1 MRKLYNR
8 LKESK
13 LNSSKTGIII
23 ISVIATIWFLVRV
36 IPKPTRA
43 AYPCMKTA
51 APLMS
56 GLVIYLLSVW
66 AGGAAYLNFKR
77 NWIKSNYL
85 TSISFIV
92 ALLIFSV
99 FPIVY
104 NNKTAFSY
112 NSNQQ
117 LQNNPANTPFGSAIG
132 YYPGRVVWAYNPDAT
147 NENCKNVKGDYW
159 YQNTSKAVVQKMMDD
174 AILNLTNSK
183 EVKEGWDKLFRNF
196 NIRHGKGKTGY
207 LSGEKVVI
215 KINTTNTSETQYE
228 YGARMDAT
236 PEVLYAVLKQ
246 LIEEVGVKQQ
256 DIVAGDPFRIFANPL
271 WNLCHTAFPDVHYID
286 GFGKNGREQTKIS
299 VNEALVFSD
308 KKIKSRLPADYMDA
322 DYLINIPCLKSHSS
336 AGISVA
342 AKNHQGS
349 VLASD
354 QSANSQSAGHLH
366 YCFPD
371 KDHNAMNQFRHLV
384 DYMGHEKLGGNTVL
398 FIVDAIWSGTDW
410 NGAVEKW
417 GMKPFNYDFT
427 SSLFLSQDG
436 VAIESVTYDFLYA
449 EYLSFPHYNAFKAK
463 ADYPVWPAAQDY
475 IHQAASSAYWPKS
488 IQYDPEGDG
497 TPIGSLGVTE
507 HWNNSDSKQYSNNL
521 TGISGGIHLVSVP
534 QGLVASEPL
543 QYDPVPLHF
552 ETTSI
557 NQLIENGLRV
567 YPNPFSENLIVEL
580 SSPASQNV
588 RIEIYDNSARLIY
601 NRQFS
606 PGKTIQLTDLGQF
619 HKGTYIMKI
628 ILGTKTYTARIN
640 KI

>member
-1 MRKLYNR
+1 MRKLFNR

-23 ISVIATIWFLVRV
+23 ISVFATLWFIIRV
-36 IPKPTRA
+36 LPKPTRA
-43 AYPCMKTA
+43 TYPCMRAA
-51 APLMS
+51 APFMS

-66 AGGAAYLNFKR
+66 GGGFAFIRFKR
-77 NWIKSNYL
+77 NLIQSNYK
-85 TSISFIV
+85 TSIGFLILAITGIFLFIG
-92 ALLIFSV
+92 
-99 FPIVY
+99 
-104 NNKTAFSY
+104 Y
-112 NSNQQ
+112 NSKDSFSTSKNSM
-117 LQNNPANTPFGSAIG
+117 LLDSSNTPFGSAIG

-147 NENCKNVKGDYW
+147 NENCKNIKGDYW
-159 YQNTSKAVVQKMMDD
+159 FQNTNKDVVTKMMSD
-174 AILNLTNSK
+174 AILKLTDSK

-207 LSGEKVVI
+207 QSGEKIVI
-215 KINTTNTSETQYE
+215 KINTTNTSETQFE

-246 LIEEVGVKQQ
+246 LIEEVGVKQE
-256 DIVAGDPFRIFANPL
+256 DIVAGDPFRVFANPL
-271 WNLCHTAFPDVHYID
+271 WDLCHNDFPNVHYID
-286 GFGKNGREQTKIS
+286 ALGKNGREQTRIS
-299 VNEALVFSD
+299 ATEALVFSD

-322 DYLINIPCLKSHSS
+322 DYMINIPCLKSHGS

-349 VLASD
+349 VLASN

-371 KDHNAMNQFRHLV
+371 GDHNAMNQFRHLV
-384 DYMGHEKLGGNTVL
+384 DYMGHEKLGGNTL
-398 FIVDAIWSGTDW
+398 LYIVDAIWSGTDW

-417 GMKPFNYDFT
+417 GMKPFNNDFT

-463 ADYPVWPAAQDY
+463 ADYPVWPATQDY
-475 IHQAASSAYWPKS
+475 IHQAASSANWPKG

-497 TPIGSLGVTE
+497 TVIESLGVHE

-521 TGISGGIHLVSVP
+521 IGISGGIHLVSVP
-534 QGLVASEPL
+534 KELVASEPIG
-543 QYDPVPLHF
+543 YDPIPLHF
-552 ETTSI
+552 EGTSI

-567 YPNPFSENLIVEL
+567 YPNPFSENLTVEL

-588 RIEIYDNSARLIY
+588 TIEIYDNSARLIH
-601 NRQFS
+601 NSRFS
-606 PGKTIQLTDLGQF
+606 PGKTIQLTNLGNLQ
-619 HKGTYIMKI
+619 KGIYILKI
-628 ILGTKTYTARIN
+628 TVSEKIYTV
-640 KI
+640 KISK

>member
-1 MRKLYNR
+1 MQ
-8 LKESK
+8 
-13 LNSSKTGIII
+13 
-23 ISVIATIWFLVRV
+23 A
-36 IPKPTRA
+36 
-43 AYPCMKTA
+43 A
-51 APLMS
+51 APFMS

-66 AGGAAYLNFKR
+66 GGGAAYLNFKR
-77 NWIKSNYL
+77 NWLKSKYL
-85 TSISFIV
+85 TAISFIAV
-92 ALLIFSV
+92 LVIISV
-99 FPIVY
+99 LTIIY
-104 NNKTAFSY
+104 NNKTAFSI
-112 NSNQQ
+112 NSSEL
-117 LQNNPANTPFGSAIG
+117 LQNNQVNTPFGSAIG

-147 NENCKNVKGDYW
+147 NENCKNIKGDYW
-159 YQNTSKAVVQKMMDD
+159 FQNTNKDVVMNMMSD
-174 AILNLTNSK
+174 AILKLTDSK

-196 NIRHGKGKTGY
+196 NIRHEKGKTGY
-207 LSGEKVVI
+207 KPGEKIVI
-215 KINTTNTSETQYE
+215 KINTTNTSETQFE

-236 PEVLYAVLKQ
+236 PEVLHAVLKQ
-246 LIEEVGVKQQ
+246 LIEEVGVKQE

-271 WNLCHTAFPDVHYID
+271 WDLCHKDFPNVHYID
-286 GFGKNGREQTKIS
+286 ALGKNGREQTRIS
-299 VNEALVFSD
+299 AAEALVFSD

-322 DYLINIPCLKSHSS
+322 DYMINIPCLKSHGS

-384 DYMGHEKLGGNTVL
+384 DYMGHEKLGGNTML
-398 FIVDAIWSGTDW
+398 YIVDAIWSGTDW

-417 GMKPFNYDFT
+417 GMKPFNNDFT

-497 TPIGSLGVTE
+497 TSIGSLGVTE

-534 QGLVASEPL
+534 AGLVATQPI
-543 QYDPVPLHF
+543 QYDPIPLHF
-552 ETTSI
+552 ETTSV
-557 NQLIENGLRV
+557 NQIKENTIRV
-567 YPNPFSENLIVEL
+567 FPNPFIERLTVEL
-580 SSPASQNV
+580 PEPATRMLAVEIFDASS
-588 RIEIYDNSARLIY
+588 RLVY
-601 NRQFS
+601 TQKS
-606 PGKTIQLTDLGQF
+606 GSGSTIQLENLNGI
-619 HKGTYIMKI
+619 KRGWYVMKI
-628 ILGTKTYTARIN
+628 QADN
-640 KI
+640 KIYTLSISK